1 MAVIKHHLS
10 KHLDKLNNDATF
22 GARPTATTKKK
33 RKRTE
38 DGYEDGDEEDNRHRI
53 RINDR

>member
-10 KHLDKLNNDATF
+10 KHLAKLNEDSTF
-22 GARPTATTKKK
+22 GARPTHTSKKK

-38 DGYEDGDEEDNRHRI
+38 DGYDEDEVEQRHTI
-53 RINDR
+53 RVNER